1 MLMVLVGGGETAT
14 KTEWELAASNG
25 ERRCDDP
32 WTLGIDKSGTKKKK
46 LYPHGGHTNTACA
59 CKHVTI

>member
-14 KTEWELAASNG
+14 KTGWESAARDD

-32 WTLGIDKSGTKKKK
+32 WTLGIDKSGKKKI
-46 LYPHGGHTNTACA
+46 YIHTGAH
-59 CKHVTI
+59 KHRVPMQHVTI